1 MANRR
6 FITIYTLDLKFTK
19 AMQGG
24 RESNKVT
31 KGAIAAEVLRADD
44 ADAAARV
51 GESRAKSDGRIKGRA
66 VRVGLEDRDSGLD
79 AVGVTQDAGGDGGAV
94 RGGGRVFKPS
104 IPPAENLVN
113 GASDAVR
120 LGVKGG
126 LLLQAVRGSV
136 AVANVIHPLR
146 IGSVAV
152 LAVVALGGPVMS
164 DRVVSNSVGRFGGGV
179 AAG

>member
-1 MANRR
+1 MANRG
-6 FITIYTLDLKFTK
+6 FITIHTLDLKFTK

-24 RESNKVT
+24 RKGNKVT
-31 KGAIAAEVLRADD
+31 EGAIAAEVLRADD

-51 GESRAKSDGRIKGRA
+51 SEGRTKTDGRIKGRA
-66 VRVGLEDRDSGLD
+66 VVVGLEDRDRGLQT
-79 AVGVTQDAGGDGGAV
+79 VGIAQDAGGDGGIV

-136 AVANVIHPLR
+136 AVADVIHPLR

-152 LAVVALGGPVMS
+152 LAVVALGGPEMG
-164 DRVVSNSVGRFGGGV
+164 DRVVSNAVGRFGGGV

>member
-1 MANRR
+1 MANSRL
-6 FITIYTLDLKFTK
+6 ITIYTLDLKFTK

-66 VRVGLEDRDSGLD
+66 VRVGLEDCGGGLE
-79 AVGVTQDAGGDGGAV
+79 AVGVAQDSGGNGGKV
-94 RGGGRVFKPS
+94 RGGGRVLERS

-120 LGVKGG
+120 LGVKRG

-136 AVANVIHPLR
+136 AVADVIRSVR

-152 LAVVALGGPVMS
+152 LAVVALGGPEVG
-164 DRVVSNSVGRFGGGV
+164 DCVVRDAVGRFGGGV